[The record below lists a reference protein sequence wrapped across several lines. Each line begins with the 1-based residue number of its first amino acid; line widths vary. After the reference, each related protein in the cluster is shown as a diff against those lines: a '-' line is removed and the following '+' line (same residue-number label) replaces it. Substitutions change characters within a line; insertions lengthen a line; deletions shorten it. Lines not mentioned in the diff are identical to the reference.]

1 MVLISTLRN
10 LCVLCAS
17 AVNLSLFRILTAET
31 QNAEIAQRKTLRIGR
46 SDLDEKRRQLLTG
59 ISLAGAGVL
68 LNACRTTSNPTGSA
82 TNEDNRNE
90 PAPGEAAPVDVTAA
104 EDLMREHGILRRA
117 LLVYQESA
125 TRLRQDPASVP
136 PDTLEKAANLFR
148 VFGEDYH
155 EKKLEEVFIFPLVR
169 KSPGAPA
176 AYVDVLLAQHERGR
190 EITDYL
196 LSITQADR
204 IPSNSLEPLA
214 KALESFVRMYQHHA
228 AIEDTVVFPVW
239 KAAVGERELDALAA
253 KFDEIE
259 EEQFG
264 GDGFDAAL
272 KRMEEIETSLGLSNL
287 EMFTAP
293 APPVIK

>member
-1 MVLISTLRN
+1 M
-10 LCVLCAS
+10 
-17 AVNLSLFRILTAET
+17 
-31 QNAEIAQRKTLRIGR
+31 
-46 SDLDEKRRQLLTG
+46 DEKRRQLLTG

-68 LNACRTTSNPTGSA
+68 LNACRTTSNSTGSA
-82 TNEDNRNE
+82 SNEDNRNE
-90 PAPGEAAPVDVTAA
+90 AAPGEAAPVEVTAA

-125 TRLRQDPASVP
+125 TRLRQDPASIP
-136 PDTLEKAANLFR
+136 PDALEKAANLFR

-155 EKKLEEVFIFPLVR
+155 ERKLEEVFVFPIVKR
-169 KSPGAPA
+169 SPGAA
-176 AYVDVLLAQHERGR
+176 ASYVDVLLVQHERGR
-190 EITDYL
+190 AITDYV

-204 IPSNSLEPLA
+204 IPSNSVEPLA

-228 AIEDTVVFPVW
+228 AMEDTIVFPVW
-239 KAAVGERELDALAA
+239 KAAVGEAELDLLAA

-259 EEQFG
+259 ADEFG

-293 APPVIK
+293 EPPGAK